1 MYSPMGE
8 TEASHLRPT
17 HSFSSPGA
25 GAYTEWEW
33 EEAVPEKPL
42 QDLVEKRGRGMG
54 TRGRKRNWRGH
65 LRKRGCST
73 KSPCGG
79 ALSA

>member
-8 TEASHLRPT
+8 TGQSPPPHPYVLQAS
-17 HSFSSPGA
+17 
-25 GAYTEWEW
+25 EWEW
-33 EEAVPEKPL
+33 EEAVPEKPPK
-42 QDLVEKRGRGMG
+42 DLVEKRGRGMS

-65 LRKRGCST
+65 LRKRGCGI